1 MGAEGRNDTRRCPNK
16 SLCFTM
22 ASVDDTFETE
32 AMAEILESLN
42 ATNIDARRKEY
53 IATNLL
59 PTLFEAL
66 PKLLRAVEK
75 NQMELDGTKG
85 HWRYGKDSAV
95 AIKPNQWLAQYLLR
109 NNPKY
114 KTVPPAED
122 ALGYSSK
129 TSEDSSSSYGEKT
142 IEKSIAEKT
151 DASELSSSLTIGQRV
166 RARFAGKGHLYNG
179 KITAIN
185 ADGTYAIEYDD
196 GDWEDALQ
204 EEFIQPI

>member
-1 MGAEGRNDTRRCPNK
+1 
-16 SLCFTM
+16 M
-22 ASVDDTFETE
+22 ASDDDTFETE

-42 ATNIDARRKEY
+42 ATNIDARRKKY
-53 IATNLL
+53 LATNLL

-85 HWRYGKDSAV
+85 HWRYGEDSAV

-114 KTVPPAED
+114 KTATPAED

-129 TSEDSSSSYGEKT
+129 TSEDTSSSYGEKT
-142 IEKSIAEKT
+142 IEKGIVDKSN
-151 DASELSSSLTIGQRV
+151 ASGSNISFAIGQRV

-185 ADGTYAIEYDD
+185 GDGTYGIEYDD

-204 EEFIQPI
+204 EEFIQQIK

>member
-22 ASVDDTFETE
+22 ASVYDTFETE

-114 KTVPPAED
+114 KTIPPAED

-129 TSEDSSSSYGEKT
+129 TSDISYGEKT
-142 IEKSIAEKT
+142 SEKGIVDKK
-151 DASELSSSLTIGQRV
+151 DASGSSSSLTVGQRV